1 MEMIWAAVKMVFAM
15 GAGLALLYLL
25 IRFTKRL
32 DLARRSSSPDA
43 GIKVLTNKL
52 IAPQKYIS
60 LVEIGGEILALGISA
75 QQVTFLTKI
84 ENKERVK
91 ENLEAPAGKPEPLS
105 WFQFWPARHKRIKT
119 FPLGVWHEK

>member
-1 MEMIWAAVKMVFAM
+1 MVFAM

-32 DLARRSSSPDA
+32 DLARRSSSPDT

-84 ENKERVK
+84 ENKEKVK

>member
-84 ENKERVK
+84 ENKEKVK
-91 ENLEAPAGKPEPLS
+91 ENLEAPPGKPEPLS
-105 WFQFWPARHKRIKT
+105 WFQFWPARHRRIKT
-119 FPLGVWHEK
+119 VPLGVWHEK

>member
-1 MEMIWAAVKMVFAM
+1 MVFAM

-32 DLARRSSSPDA
+32 DLARRSSLPDA
-43 GIKVLTNKL
+43 GIKVLTSRL

-84 ENKERVK
+84 ENKEKVQ
-91 ENLEAPAGKPEPLS
+91 ESLETPAGKPGPLS
-105 WFQFWPARHKRIKT
+105 WFRFWAAPHKRIKT
-119 FPLGVWHEK
+119 APLGSWYEK